1 MTIFQQLRNEKG
13 VALVAA
19 VGTILILIVIVFGL
33 MAYGQNSLAKIIE
46 HKKYIKA
53 LNLGDSGVEH
63 VTWLFKNQ
71 SLPDSYYD
79 NITTLDFGDKGICRF
94 KVYQGSLGFEKRVIS
109 VGVLPD
115 GTKKAIEVT
124 LFSINIWD
132 LLLSAGEDKSDRR
145 PGGSGGIQGNGLV
158 RGPLYIRGNLP
169 ILLGT
174 FDIYEGPLFVKDGSI
189 IKGSASGYIGTSVER
204 VSAFVTGTDAGAIFK
219 KQGSSFIP
227 LTTQEEWETVNIY
240 LSRLSRNVPDI
251 EFPALTNSVLQEM
264 YDKAKQ
270 EGSDNILPSYPESGT
285 KYSFIEGNLVAQISA
300 VIGVPGMTNYKVIDN
315 NGTLDRSLKTAGI
328 TITIGGSTSFGLV
341 DANGDGLVSSLD
353 TNYYEFAYDGTSK
366 KLYIRGTIFID
377 GDVVIDP
384 NIMYEGRGT
393 LVVNGSIRIN
403 NKLLAS
409 SDFPQTNAIGL
420 VVKDNLNVYTSSAN
434 DEVDDLQ
441 VAVYTEGD
449 VSFYSNNTRFYGAM
463 IAGFIDMAS
472 ANNIQLILAEALPG
486 NLPPSLPASDSN
498 IVSITGWRE
507 IAVPSG
513 F

>member
-1 MTIFQQLRNEKG
+1 MMILWQMRSEKG

-33 MAYGQNSLAKIIE
+33 VAYGQNSLAKIIE
-46 HKKYIKA
+46 HKKYVKA

-71 SLPDSYYD
+71 SIPDSYYN

-109 VGVLPD
+109 VGILPD

-124 LFSINIWD
+124 LFSMNIWD
-132 LLLSAGEDKSDRR
+132 LLLSAGEDKNDRR

-189 IKGSASGYIGTSVER
+189 IKGSASGYIGTSSER
-204 VSAFVTGTDAGAIFK
+204 ISAFISGKDEGAIFK
-219 KQGSSFIP
+219 KQGNNIVP
-227 LTTQEEWETVNIY
+227 LTTQAEWEAVNIY

-251 EFPALTNSVLQEM
+251 EFPALTDSVLQQM
-264 YDKAKQ
+264 YSKAKQ
-270 EGSDNILPSYPESGT
+270 EGSDNVLPSYPETGS
-285 KYSFIEGNLVAQISA
+285 KYSFNEGNLVAQVST
-300 VIGVPGMTNYKVIDN
+300 VFEVPTMTNYKVIDDN
-315 NGTLDRSLKTAGI
+315 DTVDRSLKTAGK
-328 TITIGGSTSFGLV
+328 TITIGGNTSFGLV
-341 DANGDGLVSSLD
+341 DANGDGLVDTLD

-366 KLYIRGTIFID
+366 KLYIRGTVFVD
-377 GDVVIDP
+377 GDIIIGP
-384 NIMYEGRGT
+384 NITYEGRGT
-393 LVVNGSIRIN
+393 LIVNGSIRIN

-420 VVKDNLNVYTSSAN
+420 VVKDNLDVYTSSAN

-441 VAVYTEGD
+441 AAVYTEGD
-449 VSFYSNNTRFYGAM
+449 VTFYGNNTRFYGAM

-472 ANNIQLILAEALPG
+472 ANNIQLILADALPG
-486 NLPPSLPASDSN
+486 NLPPSLPASESN

-507 IAVPSG
+507 IAVPAG